1 MSLDRF
7 GKHFFDGE
15 KMKRKITLGIAV
27 VAAISFA
34 FCSKKKEEAAE
45 TGTLQMGLKL
55 AGTSTITSLDAFN
68 ADAAATDFRNT
79 SVASGAPSE
88 MKLTITKM
96 ALKTADGAEKTI
108 FSESAGREI
117 IAKSGH
123 IDISQLF
130 TSYACLDSQGD
141 AVEGLV
147 CPCGLDKDKKVI
159 EKDSSGQCPVPA
171 ADSVAAEGLAQVE
184 EGTFTSL
191 VVSYQVAAKMKG
203 CVTGNYGTIE
213 TRVSGVHTYC
223 TVSGKDSFSGGG
235 EAADFEI
242 SSSSAAETSV
252 QLNKTNTTDTDK
264 TKTFFQEYPIAGG
277 GIEIKK
283 DSTARLTMVIDNN
296 RMLRFF
302 NNNKTNDQTPN
313 PGMLSGKSYFF
324 NTVFE
329 ESSFVFVGEPGD
341 IRGFQWWLQGCK
353 TSASVPKPTDRV
365 CTTAAGATVT
375 VAGWMTIIKDSN
387 NKPLVIG
394 LMPDDDNT
402 ATLVKGSNKNQ
413 SGIDA
418 NKFTL
423 KSGTTYDIGF
433 MLGDKIG
440 TIYGIDVDGAV
451 GTVQVGSF
459 ESDLGLGEYYG
470 KFYVKRGL

>member
-1 MSLDRF
+1 MRRTIL
-7 GKHFFDGE
+7 
-15 KMKRKITLGIAV
+15 IGIAV
-27 VAAISFA
+27 AAAVSFS

-55 AGTSTITSLDAFN
+55 AGTSSITALDSFN
-68 ADAAATDFRNT
+68 ADATAEDFRNT

-96 ALKTADGAEKTI
+96 ALRTANGGSKTI

-130 TSYACLDSQGD
+130 SSYACLDSQGN

-147 CPCGLDKDKKVI
+147 CPCGLDKDNKVI
-159 EKDSSGQCPVPA
+159 EKDSAGKCPTPE
-171 ADSVAAEGLAQVE
+171 ADSVPSEGLAQVE

-191 VVSYQVAAKMKG
+191 VVTYQVAAKMKG

-223 TVSGKDSFSGGG
+223 TVSGKDSFNGGG
-235 EAADFEI
+235 AAADFEI
-242 SSSSAAETSV
+242 ASSAATESIV
-252 QLNKTNTTDTDK
+252 QLNKTNTTDTDT
-264 TKTFFQEYPIAGG
+264 TKTFIQSYPIAGG

-283 DSTARLTMVIDNN
+283 GTTARLTMVIDNN

-313 PGMLSGKSYFF
+313 PGMLAGKSYFF

-329 ESSFVFVGEPGD
+329 ESSFVFVGKAGD
-341 IRGFQWWLQGCK
+341 VRGFQWWLEGCK
-353 TSASVPKPTDRV
+353 TSASVPKPTDRI
-365 CTTAAGATVT
+365 CTTAAGATISVT
-375 VAGWMTIIKDSN
+375 GWMTIIKGSDN
-387 NKPLVIG
+387 TPLVVG

-402 ATLVKGSNKNQ
+402 ATLVKGSNK
-413 SGIDA
+413 SETGIDPL
-418 NKFTL
+418 KFTL
-423 KSGTTYDIGF
+423 KSGTTYDVGF
-433 MLGDKIG
+433 LLGEKAG
-440 TIYGIDVDGAV
+440 TIYGVDVDGAV
-451 GTVQVGSF
+451 GAVQVGNF

-470 KFYVKRGL
+470 KFYMKRGL